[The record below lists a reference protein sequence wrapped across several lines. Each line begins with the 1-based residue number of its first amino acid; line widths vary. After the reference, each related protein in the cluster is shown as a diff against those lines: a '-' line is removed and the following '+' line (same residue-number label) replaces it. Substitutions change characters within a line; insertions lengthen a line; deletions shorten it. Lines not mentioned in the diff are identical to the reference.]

1 MLLFEA
7 VLLMLFIKH
16 WICDFVWQTPE
27 MIAAK
32 GKYGAWL
39 GVVHSSHHAV
49 STFVIFTAVS
59 VGAVGFALM
68 LALLD
73 FILHYHIDYVKVK
86 YGETNMASS
95 RYWKHF
101 GFDQLAHY
109 VTYLIIVSIFIRSI
123 Q

>member
-16 WICDFVWQTPE
+16 WICDFVWQTPD

-32 GKYGAWL
+32 GKYGAWK

-49 STFVIFTAVS
+49 LTFVIFIAAGVR
-59 VGAVGFALM
+59 FALM
-68 LALLD
+68 MALLD

-86 YGETNMASS
+86 YGESNMASS
-95 RYWKHF
+95 RFWKHF
-101 GFDQLAHY
+101 GLDQLAHY
-109 VTYLIIVSIFIRSI
+109 VTYLIIVSIFVRTV